1 MKNLKASIIV
11 LIIVLLIGGLGFIVV
26 KNLNSD
32 NKSNGV
38 DSNIKNEEGKTGST
52 TLDSNKVLVVYFSET
67 GNTQKLAKLISDKVG
82 GDFIKIETVQKYPTN
97 YQDLVDY
104 AEEEKNKNAR
114 PELKELNIDLDKY
127 DTIFVGYPIW
137 WYQMPMAMYSFFDT
151 YDFSGKTI
159 VPFNTHEGSGVSG
172 TNDDIKKL
180 EPKANVLKS
189 LAIRGGDMEENQIPT
204 VEKWLNELGFRN

>member
-1 MKNLKASIIV
+1 MKNLKAIIIV

-97 YQDLVDY
+97 HQDLVDY

-127 DTIFVGYPIW
+127 DTIFIGYPIW
-137 WYQMPMAMYSFFDT
+137 WYQMPMAMYTFFDT

-172 TNDDIKKL
+172 TNDDIKEL

-204 VEKWLNELGFRN
+204 VEKWLNELGFGN

>member
-1 MKNLKASIIV
+1 MKNLKAIIIV

-82 GDFIKIETVQKYPTN
+82 GDFIRIETVQKYPTN

-127 DTIFVGYPIW
+127 DTILIGYPIW
-137 WYQMPMAMYSFFDT
+137 WYQMPMALYTFFDT

-172 TNDDIKKL
+172 TNDDIKEL

-189 LAIRGGDMEENQIPT
+189 LAIRGGDMEENQMPT
-204 VEKWLNELGFRN
+204 VEKWLNELGFGN

>member
-1 MKNLKASIIV
+1 MKNLKAIIIV

-82 GDFIKIETVQKYPTN
+82 GDFIRIETVQKYPTN

-127 DTIFVGYPIW
+127 DTILIGYPIW
-137 WYQMPMAMYSFFDT
+137 WYQMPMALYTFFDT

-172 TNDDIKKL
+172 TNDDIKEL

-189 LAIRGGDMEENQIPT
+189 LAIRGGDMKENQMST
-204 VEKWLNELGFRN
+204 VEKWLNELEFGN

>member
-1 MKNLKASIIV
+1 MKNLKTSIII
-11 LIIVLLIGGLGFIVV
+11 LIFVLLIGGLGFIVV
-26 KNLNSD
+26 KNLNRD

-52 TLDSNKVLVVYFSET
+52 TLDSNKVLVIYFSET

-82 GDFIKIETVQKYPTN
+82 GDFIKIETIQKYPTN

-204 VEKWLNELGFRN
+204 IEKWLNELGFGN

>member
-1 MKNLKASIIV
+1 MKNLKTSIII
-11 LIIVLLIGGLGFIVV
+11 LIFVLLIGGLGFIVV

-38 DSNIKNEEGKTGST
+38 DSNIKNEEGKTGTT
-52 TLDSNKVLVVYFSET
+52 TLDSNKVLVIYFSET

-82 GDFIKIETVQKYPTN
+82 GDFIKIETIQKYPTN

-204 VEKWLNELGFRN
+204 VEKWLNELGFGN

>member
-1 MKNLKASIIV
+1 MKNLKTSIII
-11 LIIVLLIGGLGFIVV
+11 LIFVLLIGGLGFIVV

-52 TLDSNKVLVVYFSET
+52 TLDSNKVLVIYFSET
-67 GNTQKLAKLISDKVG
+67 SNTQKLAKLISDKVG
-82 GDFIKIETVQKYPTN
+82 GDFIKIETIQKYPTN

-204 VEKWLNELGFRN
+204 VEKWLNELGFGN